1 MASSMSRRRDP
12 AITGIVDLP
21 WRSMDICPCGSGNRY
36 GQCCRQFG
44 GSPYKKIV
52 SYKPPGASTGY
63 SHVGCYMNWTRNC
76 SPAMS
81 GEHFISE
88 TVLSILNPKALRIGG
103 MRWIPAGETRD
114 LPLTA
119 LKANVL
125 CDRHNNAWSQLDAMA
140 GRFFRALAKI
150 YDDLGQRT
158 LSRKP
163 IWHLFSGEELELW
176 LLKTILGFFHA
187 GVLSKGG
194 RRFRRH
200 TRS

>member
-1 MASSMSRRRDP
+1 MGSSMSRRRDP

-52 SYKPPGASTGY
+52 SYKPPVASTGY
-63 SHVGCYMNWTRNC
+63 SQVGCYMNWTRNC
-76 SPAMS
+76 CSPATS

-114 LPLTA
+114 LP
-119 LKANVL
+119 
-125 CDRHNNAWSQLDAMA
+125 
-140 GRFFRALAKI
+140 
-150 YDDLGQRT
+150 
-158 LSRKP
+158 
-163 IWHLFSGEELELW
+163 
-176 LLKTILGFFHA
+176 
-187 GVLSKGG
+187 
-194 RRFRRH
+194 
-200 TRS
+200 